1 MKSRYLLFL
10 LLMVFIGCE
19 DNEFESAKVTRGIRV
34 YTDTSVTRT
43 SFQDDNKVT
52 HVKWNA
58 GDCILLSSGKQ
69 KNLSYEAL
77 SIQGETTE
85 FTTFGEELSVSEGD
99 MVYAAYPK
107 LFTSYDNSLPDSIV
121 EVKRWRSFIDKESAD
136 ADFLYAANK
145 VENGKVNLQF
155 KHLFTF
161 VKVIFPKSAVGDI
174 TEVSLSSSGMID
186 YQYMLFDVKN
196 EQIVGGVP
204 MEVSEGI
211 DISNAESDD
220 TNIYFYWAILP
231 QPEDVILTLNGTS
244 GAIFSRKMPE
254 GGMKAGHM
262 YVMDMNSDKIQLE
275 SVREKKV
282 LTDLFQYTNGSK
294 WTNHANWCSDVPLN
308 EWYGVE
314 GLANV
319 VCLELDD
326 NNLDGTLPESL
337 ATLMD
342 NAALIDLRNNY
353 LHGEIPEAVRT
364 HPRWNELGWNIVI
377 GQYPFALNP
386 GNPNFTNESPRS
398 GFDFSKGN
406 TNLFLHDMEV
416 TLMDGSQEKLM
427 DIISR
432 NKLTQ
437 ILVHCRGFYDSP
449 WNVSD
454 RRVNLHLGY
463 QNKGLGMIIEV
474 GYYWGEP
481 IGEEWKEFAAGLP
494 AHDVVFIDEQHDGS
508 NFNSVIPISDK
519 SALGHGVGNIFLVNS
534 QGELVD
540 HFGYISDSKGEKLEE
555 WYCHKID
562 SVARIYCGTPEEH
575 PIYSRQLYT
584 STDYSRDGETFILQK
599 ALIGKGIDLVFMGE
613 AFVDKDMGDGGKYE
627 QKMKEAMEQFFAF
640 EPYKTFRNRFNVYG
654 VKVVSPNAEFTS
666 IAKHRINE
674 SDEVCVEYARKVSG
688 SDPERA
694 PMVSVIYN
702 VDEGIAGRSYTVLG
716 IDGFVSYNME
726 GVNAVLNHEAGGH
739 GFAKLDDEYVESGYE
754 NQTLPSEGREE
765 LDYMWQSWG
774 WNANVDWRNDEA
786 TIRWA
791 HFLQDDRYRNEV
803 GVYEGAHYYG
813 FGAYRSTENSMMRY
827 NDTPFNAP
835 SREQIYKTIMRM
847 SEGEAWTYDYEEFVK
862 YDAIN
867 RNAITTRSL
876 HQKPSAK
883 QVDKWRRL
891 HRRPVL
897 VKGSLLDNPR
907 EKKRN
912 VVTPLR

>member
-1 MKSRYLLFL
+1 MKSRYLLFF

-19 DNEFESAKVTRGIRV
+19 DNEFESAKVTRGIRI

-85 FTTFGEELSVSEGD
+85 FTAFGEELFVSEGD
-99 MVYAAYPK
+99 MVYAAYPQ
-107 LFTSYDNSLPDSIV
+107 LNTSYDTSLPDSIV
-121 EVKRWRSFIDKESAD
+121 EVKRWSSFIDKESAD

-161 VKVIFPKSAVGDI
+161 VKVILPKSAVGDI
-174 TEVSLSSSGMID
+174 PRVRLKSSGIID
-186 YQYMLFDVKN
+186 YQGMLFDVKN
-196 EQIVGGVP
+196 GCVVGGNKP
-204 MEVSEGI
+204 MKSIGFI
-211 DISNAESDD
+211 DISGAESDD
-220 TNIYFYWAILP
+220 TNMYLYFAILP
-231 QPEDVILTLNGTS
+231 QPENAALSLEDNMHS
-244 GAIFSRKMPE
+244 EIFSRKMPE

-275 SVREKKV
+275 GVRERKV
-282 LTDLFQYTNGSK
+282 LADLFQYTNGSK
-294 WTNHANWCSDVPLN
+294 WTNHANWCSDAPLN
-308 EWYGVE
+308 EWHGIE

-319 VCLELDD
+319 VHLELLD

-342 NAALIDLRNNY
+342 NATLIDLRNNY

-364 HPRWNELGWNIVI
+364 HLRWNELGWNIVT

-386 GNPNFTNESPRS
+386 CDPNFTNESPRS

-406 TNLFLHDMEV
+406 TNLFLHDMGV

-437 ILVHCRGFYDSP
+437 ILVHSRGFYDSP

-463 QNKGLGMIIEV
+463 QNKGLGTIVEV

-494 AHDVVFIDEQHDGS
+494 AHDFVFIDEQSDDYNS
-508 NFNSVIPISDK
+508 NSVIPISDE
-519 SALGHGVGNIFLVNS
+519 SGIEHNVGDIFLVNS

-540 HFGYISDSKGEKLEE
+540 QFRYIFGSEGEKLEE

-562 SVARIYCGTPEEH
+562 SIARVYCGTPEEH

-599 ALIGKGIDLVFMGE
+599 ASTGKGIDLVFMGE

-674 SDEVCVEYARKVSG
+674 SDEVCVDYARKVSG
-688 SDPERA
+688 LDPERS

-702 VDEGIAGRSYTVLG
+702 VDEGFVGRSYTVLG
-716 IDGFVSYNME
+716 IDGFVAYNM
-726 GVNAVLNHEAGGH
+726 GGGWTLLSTMKPVAMDLPNWMTNMWNPKMRTWHFLWKNGKYWTISGRTGAGMPMWTGAMIRLPSGGH
-739 GFAKLDDEYVESGYE
+739 TSCRM
-754 NQTLPSEGREE
+754 T
-765 LDYMWQSWG
+765 
-774 WNANVDWRNDEA
+774 A
-786 TIRWA
+786 TGMKWA
-791 HFLQDDRYRNEV
+791 FMKV
-803 GVYEGAHYYG
+803 
-813 FGAYRSTENSMMRY
+813 
-827 NDTPFNAP
+827 P
-835 SREQIYKTIMRM
+835 TITALV
-847 SEGEAWTYDYEEFVK
+847 SIV
-862 YDAIN
+862 
-867 RNAITTRSL
+867 L
-876 HQKPSAK
+876 
-883 QVDKWRRL
+883 RR
-891 HRRPVL
+891 
-897 VKGSLLDNPR
+897 
-907 EKKRN
+907 
-912 VVTPLR
+912 TA